1 MGVAAPIQRDPI
13 ARPEQRLVAAIIS
26 RAWSDMCGAS
36 DDEAWPAISF
46 LTDRHGSLARWR
58 NKYLDGMN
66 LDGNVFVE
74 RVRKFLDGD
83 LPMPTGYL
91 DPDAP
96 TTQASIKKQ
105 SELARSRWQHLK
117 NRSKTTTG

>member
-13 ARPEQRLVAAIIS
+13 AHPEQRLVAAIIS
-26 RAWSDMCGAS
+26 RAWLDMCGAS
-36 DDEAWPAISF
+36 DSEAWPAISF
-46 LTDRHGSLARWR
+46 LTDRHGSHARWR
-58 NKYLDGMN
+58 NELLDGMN
-66 LDGNVFVE
+66 LDGDILAQ

-83 LPMPTGYL
+83 MPMPTGYQ

-105 SELARSRWQHLK
+105 SERARSRWKHLK
-117 NRSKTTTG
+117 DRSRTT